1 MRTLLA
7 EAEKGGY
14 AVGSFSVANME
25 CVRGVLQAAE
35 ENHAP
40 VIMQIAESRLTG
52 SPLELMGPMMIAA
65 AEIAS
70 VPIAVHLDH
79 GKTVGCVKRALELGF
94 TSVMCDGSE
103 LPIGDNIALT
113 SEIVRLAAKTG
124 AAVEAEVGRV
134 GKTEEGGEAE
144 EKIASIDDCVKM
156 DEIGIDALAVG
167 IGNAHGLYAASPVLR
182 YDVLEN
188 LHGKLRAS
196 LVLHGGSGLT
206 DEQFR
211 KLIELGMRKINI
223 ATDIFIA
230 QASACQSSD
239 VYKNIKASTAA
250 VAQVVGR
257 YIRLFG
263 SEGKA

>member
-7 EAEKGGY
+7 EAEKSGY

-52 SPLELMGPMMIAA
+52 SPLELMAPMMIAA
-65 AEIAS
+65 AKIAS